1 MTLPRIE
8 PETFLG
14 LQHSSGLKGSSS
26 RPPSFLGEFSKSQ
39 WHKKRAEPDI
49 RHKYLF
55 WWFFVVLTFHLPS
68 NLFVAPPPPGPQ
80 TDWKASG
87 RFPFVSLRRRRRTR
101 DTVRIVVFVGGSL
114 LETSVL
120 FVWKRNLDRW
130 GIEKPTKI
138 WSGGGAEGGFGAL
151 PQRKS
156 GLWWPLLPPSSVT
169 EFWGVSK
176 FRGRLIFSTHVLA
189 PLDHQ
194 LKKSFL
200 WGKIENNEYLFFAFT
215 VHGFWMA
222 GVGRGG

>member
-1 MTLPRIE
+1 MV
-8 PETFLG
+8 FC
-14 LQHSSGLKGSSS
+14 GS
-26 RPPSFLGEFSKSQ
+26 
-39 WHKKRAEPDI
+39 
-49 RHKYLF
+49 
-55 WWFFVVLTFHLPS
+55 HLPPAFK
-68 NLFVAPPPPGPQ
+68 FVCGPSSARAA
-80 TDWKASG
+80 WAAA
-87 RFPFVSLRRRRRTR
+87 FEAPFVSLRRRRRTR

-130 GIEKPTKI
+130 GIEKPAKI
-138 WSGGGAEGGFGAL
+138 WSGEGAEGGFGAL

-200 WGKIENNEYLFFAFT
+200 
-215 VHGFWMA
+215 
-222 GVGRGG
+222 